1 MSYQPEP
8 KPRPPSGKKVNVS
21 PAQSARPTSS
31 RIAQPMRPA
40 ETGFRLRPLDLALI
54 VLGILGVLAIVVVVL
69 AANSSSTSSAPPASG
84 ANSGQTAANSGQ
96 SANPLTVG
104 QLAPDFTLTSTD
116 GSMVSL
122 SQFKGKVVLIE
133 FMAPWCPHCQQD
145 SVTLNQV
152 YDNYAG
158 KNVQMLAV
166 SASPYGRNH
175 ESNGQ
180 ATGDNTPINM
190 GDLTWFH
197 DTFHLKYPL
206 LFDPTA
212 NVGEQAYGVQSY
224 PTIYVLDGKDVI
236 LSEPDYPATYAA
248 ISTALDQ
255 ALK

>member
-8 KPRPPSGKKVNVS
+8 KPGPPGKKVNVS

-54 VLGILGVLAIVVVVL
+54 ALTVLAVAAIAIVFVTYSNG
-69 AANSSSTSSAPPASG
+69 ASRPPAAAPAPG
-84 ANSGQTAANSGQ
+84 DNGGQTAANSGQ
-96 SANPLTVG
+96 GTNPLTVG

-116 GSMVSL
+116 GSMVGL
-122 SQFKGKVVLIE
+122 SQFKGKVVLLE
-133 FMAPWCPHCQQD
+133 FMAPWCPHCQKD

-152 YDNYAG
+152 YDDYVG
-158 KNVQMLAV
+158 KNVQLLGV

-175 ESNGQ
+175 ES
-180 ATGDNTPINM
+180 GDNTPINM

-212 NVGEQAYGVQSY
+212 NVGEQSYGVQSY
-224 PTIYVLDGKDVI
+224 PTIYVLDRKDVI
-236 LSEPDYPATYAA
+236 LAEPDYPVTYAA

>member
-8 KPRPPSGKKVNVS
+8 KPDPPSGKKVNVS

-54 VLGILGVLAIVVVVL
+54 ALTLLAVAAVAIVFVTYS
-69 AANSSSTSSAPPASG
+69 NGTSSAPPAAG

-96 SANPLTVG
+96 STNPLTVG

-122 SQFKGKVVLIE
+122 SQFKGKVVLLE

-158 KNVQMLAV
+158 KNVQMLGV

-175 ESNGQ
+175 ES
-180 ATGDNTPINM
+180 GDNSPINM

-236 LSEPDYPATYAA
+236 LAEPDYPVTYAA